1 MKIITTLVV
10 RDRRFEIVLDSKS
23 NHFCAIED
31 KYIDADGK
39 LNTALNGFQMH
50 ASRKLEDCI
59 ETTRKVVEID
69 YLESIGYSKAEAV
82 SKAYGFPVEVAE
94 KLLMI

>member
-1 MKIITTLVV
+1 MKSIMTLVV
-10 RDRRFEIVLDSKS
+10 RGRIFEIVLDSKS

-31 KYIDADGK
+31 KYIDADSR
-39 LNTALNGFQMH
+39 LNTALNGFQMN
-50 ASRKLEDCI
+50 ASRKMADCI
-59 ETTRKVVEID
+59 ETTTKKVEMD

-94 KLLMI
+94 KLLTI